1 MLFGLLAGGTAL
13 YGTFKIYQYKSS
25 KKTLGM
31 AVQMGTTSLRPLNP
45 TDSTP
50 DTATDPIEQEQTA
63 SQHATISSTSLALSA
78 VGIITHTPLTLVA
91 IPGLIYITTPII
103 IDGYKAIFQE
113 GRVRASILDSI
124 TIIAMLGTG
133 HIFATSLAATL
144 LTVSEKLLLQTEDKA
159 KKSLTNIFG
168 EQPRFVW
175 VLRDNIEV
183 QIPFEQLMAGD
194 VIVVNAGEFIPV
206 DGLIVE
212 GLGSIDQHKL
222 TGEAQPAEK
231 TVNDTVFAG
240 TVLLSGRL
248 YIQVEQAGQDTVI
261 AQLGHILNQTSDFKS
276 SVQSK
281 GKLIANRAVI
291 PTLALS
297 ALALPIGISNALAV
311 LNSGFG
317 YNMRIIAPIG
327 MLNFLN
333 ITSHEGILI
342 KDGRSLELLSKVNTV
357 VFDKTGTLTLE
368 QPHVAAIHLASTAT
382 DFTPEKLLA
391 YAAAAEF
398 RQTHPI
404 AKAILQ
410 AAQAQNLELPPIN
423 MAKYEVGYGIK
434 VELDNKRVIVGSI
447 RFMKL
452 EEIIIPPDIE
462 TIQITSNE
470 QGNSLVYV
478 AVNNE
483 LMGVIELESTIRPEI
498 AQIIQTLH
506 QRGLSTYI
514 ISGDHEQPTQKLAA
528 QLGIDHYF
536 AEVLPEDKANLII
549 QLQQAGHSVC
559 FVGDGINDSIALKTA
574 NVSISMRGASTIAT
588 DTAQIV
594 LMGQNLNQ
602 LLPLF
607 DLAENFNHNM
617 QVSFISTIVPGVICV
632 SGAFFFNFG
641 IVTSIMLYNMGL
653 VLGVSNAMLP
663 WVQYQQK
670 KLPNHKSSH
679 IKESEP
685 WIQP

>member
-1 MLFGLLAGGTAL
+1 
-13 YGTFKIYQYKSS
+13 
-25 KKTLGM
+25 
-31 AVQMGTTSLRPLNP
+31 
-45 TDSTP
+45 
-50 DTATDPIEQEQTA
+50 
-63 SQHATISSTSLALSA
+63 
-78 VGIITHTPLTLVA
+78 
-91 IPGLIYITTPII
+91 
-103 IDGYKAIFQE
+103 
-113 GRVRASILDSI
+113 
-124 TIIAMLGTG
+124 
-133 HIFATSLAATL
+133 
-144 LTVSEKLLLQTEDKA
+144 
-159 KKSLTNIFG
+159 
-168 EQPRFVW
+168 
-175 VLRDNIEV
+175 
-183 QIPFEQLMAGD
+183 
-194 VIVVNAGEFIPV
+194 
-206 DGLIVE
+206 
-212 GLGSIDQHKL
+212 
-222 TGEAQPAEK
+222 
-231 TVNDTVFAG
+231 
-240 TVLLSGRL
+240 
-248 YIQVEQAGQDTVI
+248 
-261 AQLGHILNQTSDFKS
+261 
-276 SVQSK
+276 
-281 GKLIANRAVI
+281 
-291 PTLALS
+291 
-297 ALALPIGISNALAV
+297 
-311 LNSGFG
+311 
-317 YNMRIIAPIG
+317 
-327 MLNFLN
+327 
-333 ITSHEGILI
+333 
-342 KDGRSLELLSKVNTV
+342 
-357 VFDKTGTLTLE
+357 
-368 QPHVAAIHLASTAT
+368 
-382 DFTPEKLLA
+382 
-391 YAAAAEF
+391 
-398 RQTHPI
+398 
-404 AKAILQ
+404 
-410 AAQAQNLELPPIN
+410 

-685 WIQP
+685 WI